1 MTVALSTAEGR
12 GGVMVLDVVGA
23 ASTDNGGLG
32 ALANPLGADLL
43 ITKAFWHVITS
54 SAAAANFSAG
64 IGTLAAAST
73 DIVNALAC
81 GAGTEP
87 GKIWQGPADAG
98 AKTEVVPAVWTSAK
112 FLNLKGSASTVGLIG
127 KLYLYFIRLDT
138 D

>member
-43 ITKAFWHVITS
+43 ITKAFWHVVEH

-64 IGTLAAAST
+64 IGIEAAAST
-73 DIVNALAC
+73 DIINALAC
-81 GAGTEP
+81 GGGTEP
-87 GKIWQGPADAG
+87 GKVWQCQADVG